1 MLTPIE
7 IDSGAPT
14 LYLPPTSPGSLNMTK
29 SQKSKTK
36 SKSGMTKKRIWKIY
50 DKDMMDSGAALLG
63 EKSIC
68 ERNKPFHKHAMKIK
82 LNRDSNIHVIENDR
96 LFQLCHECKHPL
108 FILDDQIPTCTNPNC
123 GLMYMNILDHTPEWR
138 FFNSNDKHGSDPTRC
153 GNPINELLLDSSLGC
168 KILCDNVSSYQ
179 MKRLRKWTEWQAT
192 THKEKSLYEEF
203 QFITIMAQ
211 NAGIP
216 KIFIDHAMAIHK
228 DMLEQRMFRGMNRD
242 GIKSASIYIACRLNG
257 CPRTPHE
264 IAEIFKLDKHSATY
278 GCSTAV
284 NILNNIER
292 NLEPS
297 QRIEL
302 LTTKPSDFIER
313 YCSNLYLPQNA
324 SLLAK
329 FVANKIE
336 NERMICDNTPQALA
350 AGIIFFVIQICQLE
364 FSKKD
369 VKQICGVSEVTIN
382 KCFKK
387 LTSLKDQIVPS
398 CFI

>member
-1 MLTPIE
+1 MQSIRDIE
-7 IDSGAPT
+7 KSIEDHIVEISPSSNGRGIQEDGSKEHQHIRDKHKGNTQKIQTHSITTTINKDS
-14 LYLPPTSPGSLNMTK
+14 
-29 SQKSKTK
+29 QR
-36 SKSGMTKKRIWKIY
+36 MTKKKMWKLF
-50 DKDMMDSGAALLG
+50 DK
-63 EKSIC
+63 
-68 ERNKPFHKHAMKIK
+68 ERNKVFLHEECIP
-82 LNRDSNIHVIENDR
+82 IENEQIY
-96 LFQLCHECKHPL
+96 QLCHVCHFPL
-108 FILDDQIPTCTNPNC
+108 FLMEDHIPQCTNTSC
-123 GLMYMNILDHTPEWR
+123 GMMYKHILDHSPEWR
-138 FFNSNDKHGSDPTRC
+138 FFNTNDKHHSDPTRC

-168 KILCDNVSSYQ
+168 KILCNQVSSYQ

-216 KIFIDHAMAIHK
+216 KIFIDHAMSIHK

-302 LTTKPSDFIER
+302 MTTKPSDFIDR
-313 YCSNLYLPQNA
+313 YSSSLGVPENA

-336 NERMICDNTPQALA
+336 QERMIMDNTPQALA
-350 AGIIFFVIQICQLE
+350 AGILFFVIQVCHLE
-364 FSKKD
+364 WTKKD
-369 VKQICGVSEVTIN
+369 VKQICGISEVTIN

-387 LTSLKDQIVPS
+387 LNALKEQIVPS
-398 CFI
+398 CFL